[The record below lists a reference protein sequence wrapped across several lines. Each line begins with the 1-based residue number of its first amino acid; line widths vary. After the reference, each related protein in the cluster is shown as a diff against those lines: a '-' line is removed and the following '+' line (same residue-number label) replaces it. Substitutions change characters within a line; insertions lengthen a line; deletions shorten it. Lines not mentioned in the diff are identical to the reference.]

1 MGKYD
6 FSSVCKAWI
15 IENGNDYA
23 KIRVESYWKNNA
35 WTYHMQPV
43 YGYTYCN
50 GSEVCVYNAGYPDFR
65 GDQYGQYLLG
75 THDYTITKNHG
86 TQNINCQARCR
97 SESSYVSGDKW
108 SGVIGVSV
116 GARTSYTVSYNAN
129 GGSGAPGKQTK
140 WYNENLTLSSSR
152 PTRTGYSFTG
162 WSGGYQP
169 GQTYSGNAN
178 LNLTAQWKANT
189 YTVSYNANGG
199 SGAPGKQ
206 TKTYGVTLKLSS
218 TKPTRTNYNFKGW
231 ATSPNGGVVYQPGG
245 SYTNNSAITL
255 YAVWELAYTAPR
267 ISGVSV
273 RRCTSDGTGSET
285 GTYVKVSFSWAT
297 DKTVTGI
304 KILYKAQTSSSWTTV
319 TVSSSGTSGNV
330 SKIIGNNN
338 MNIDVTYLFKVTV
351 SDNTGSTSSSEITL
365 GTVQYPID
373 IKSKGKGV
381 AIGKAA
387 ETNDL
392 FDVGFKSRF
401 RKKVNADQGITIV
414 TLNGGTGTS
423 GYMHV
428 CTITIN
434 SAYSNQ
440 HILFKVV
447 QRGRSGNI
455 ILGFSSSNS
464 KDPGLSIFAKT
475 GTINAYIVKTTTSI
489 WNLYIQKTEG
499 YDNIEIVEFNKGAY
513 MNDVTISWVNSTV
526 ASVPAGYTTAS
537 KYKTKSLSSKSHSN
551 WGTNNDYY
559 PDMSFIAYWNGA
571 YDSGNHSNLTYSS
584 EGQIQAK
591 PTSLYDNSSG
601 TTGTVT
607 LSQSAANFKYIEIFY
622 NDGTGFGNVYH
633 STKIYGNN
641 KTAALFSIAS
651 SDDSKMSMRYST
663 VNALVNNTSIK
674 ISHGYAGWFN
684 IEGASWWNVKEIKIV
699 KVLGYK

>member
-15 IENGNDYA
+15 TENGNDYA

-75 THDYTITKNHG
+75 RHDYTITKNHG

-108 SGVIGVSV
+108 SGIIGVSV

-319 TVSSSGTSGNV
+319 TVSSSGTSGNI

-338 MNIDVTYLFKVTV
+338 INTDTTYSFKVTV

-387 ETNDL
+387 ETDDL

-401 RKKVNADQGITIV
+401 RKKVNADQGITVV
-414 TLNGGTGTS
+414 TLNGGVGTS

-434 SAYSNQ
+434 STYSNQ

-455 ILGFSSSNS
+455 ILGFSNSNS
-464 KDPGLSIFAKT
+464 KDPSLSIFAKT

-513 MNDVTISWVNSTV
+513 MNDVTVSWVNSTV

-537 KYKTKSLSSKSHSN
+537 KYKTKSLTSKSHSN

-571 YDSGNHSNLTYSS
+571 YNSGNNSNLTYCSQG
-584 EGQIQAK
+584 EIQAK
-591 PTSLYDNSSG
+591 PISLYDNSSG
-601 TTGTVT
+601 TTGTVS
-607 LSQSAANFKYIEIFY
+607 LSQNVSNFKYIEIFY
-622 NDGTGFGNVYH
+622 KDDWAQKK
-633 STKIYGNN
+633 SDRIYKPTENRAQLLTCRIVSNN
-641 KTAALFSIAS
+641 SIF
-651 SDDSKMSMRYST
+651 MRYKDVAISGT
-663 VNALVNNTSIK
+663 TITNDMVGNYTSWDNNTKDTTNNVSI
-674 ISHGYAGWFN
+674 Y
-684 IEGASWWNVKEIKIV
+684 

>member
-75 THDYTITKNHG
+75 RHDYTITKNHG

-108 SGVIGVSV
+108 SGIIGVSV

-140 WYNENLTLSSSR
+140 WYNENLTLSNSR

-245 SYTNNSAITL
+245 SYTNNNAITL

-330 SKIIGNNN
+330 SKIIGNNIN
-338 MNIDVTYLFKVTV
+338 TDTTYSFKVTV

-387 ETNDL
+387 ETDDL
-392 FDVGFKSRF
+392 FDIGFKSRF
-401 RKKVNADQGITIV
+401 RKKVNADQGITVV

-428 CTITIN
+428 CTIAIN
-434 SAYSNQ
+434 STYANQ
-440 HILFKVV
+440 YMLFKVV

-489 WNLYIQKTEG
+489 WNLYIQKSEG

-513 MNDVTISWVNSTV
+513 MNNVTVSWVNSTV

-537 KYKTKSLSSKSHSN
+537 KYKTKSLTSKSHSN

-571 YDSGNHSNLTYSS
+571 YNSGNNSNLTYCSQG
-584 EGQIQAK
+584 EIQAK
-591 PTSLYDNSSG
+591 PISLYNNSSG

-607 LSQSAANFKYIEIFY
+607 LSQSVANFTYIE
-622 NDGTGFGNVYH
+622 VYYKDDWNY
-633 STKIYGNN
+633 SGMTKVYSANG
-641 KTAALFSIAS
+641 KTALLTATRIAS
-651 SDDSKMSMRYST
+651 
-663 VNALVNNTSIK
+663 NNSAFIK
-674 ISHGYAGWFN
+674 SR
-684 IEGASWWNVKEIKIV
+684 NVKLNGTQITTEYNGNWSSWDNSTSDAKTYISIY
-699 KVLGYK
+699 KVNGYK